1 MQPSAKPE
9 PIADVTLFLEG
20 TYPYVLGGVSAWVH
34 QIITGLPELKFS
46 LCYIGAK
53 HDPKAKQHYKL
64 PENVIALKEIY
75 LHNELSKREQKRRHL
90 PAEVRVAL
98 YDLLGKF
105 YLAKTETERMACFWA
120 VLEGLQEV
128 ESRLRF
134 GNLLRDREV
143 WEILVAGYE
152 EFCPD
157 ESFIDFFWTARFL
170 HLPLWNLWKARD
182 LVPPARVYHSVSAGY
197 AGFLGAITARRRS
210 APFLLT
216 EHGIYTKERIA
227 EISQADWIYEPDRF
241 QINFSEGLGKLKQ
254 MWIGLFM
261 FLGQVAY
268 DQAAKIITLYFG
280 NAATEIEFGADPEKI
295 SIIPNGIE
303 PTRFNAIYDQHMARW
318 QTSPAKKYVGFI
330 GRVVPIKDVKTLLR
344 AARVVCERMPEV
356 EFLIA
361 GPYAEDP
368 VYFDECSKIVKL
380 LHIEDKV
387 HFLGM
392 SKIMEVLPRMDVLV
406 LTSISEGLP
415 LVVLEGMAAGKPN
428 VCSDVG
434 ACRELM
440 FGRTPPD
447 RALGRAGRLTK
458 IMSPAE
464 TAHALIAIL
473 SNPETCVK
481 MGVAARKRAEQ
492 FYGMTTML
500 GDYRDLYNE
509 LAGKPP
515 VRTKPAPPAPVAPA
529 AAAPTPVP
537 ANPPSPRRP
546 KGLP

>member
-1 MQPSAKPE
+1 MKAASQPE
-9 PIADVTLFLEG
+9 PVADVTLFLEG
-20 TYPYVLGGVSAWVH
+20 TYPYVLGGVSSWVQ
-34 QIITGLPELKFS
+34 QIITGMPELKFS
-46 LCYIGAK
+46 LLYIGAK
-53 HDPKAKQHYKL
+53 QDPKAKQHYKL
-64 PENVIALKEIY
+64 PDNVISLKEVY
-75 LHNELSKREQKRRHL
+75 LHTELSRREQRRRRI
-90 PAEVRVAL
+90 PAELRIAL
-98 YDLLGKF
+98 YDLLAKF
-105 YLAKTETERMACFWA
+105 YLARTDTERMACFWA
-120 VLEGLQEV
+120 ALDGLQEV
-128 ESRLRF
+128 EKRFRF
-134 GNLLRDREV
+134 GNLLRDREA
-143 WEILVAGYE
+143 WEILVEGYE

-197 AGFLGAITARRRS
+197 AGFLGAVTARRRH
-210 APFLLT
+210 APFFLT

-241 QINFSEGLGKLKQ
+241 QINYSEGLGKLKQ
-254 MWIGLFM
+254 MWINLFM
-261 FLGQVAY
+261 FLGKVAY
-268 DQAAKIITLYFG
+268 DQATNIITLYSG
-280 NAATEIEFGADPEKI
+280 NAATEIEFGADERKI

-303 PTRFNAIYDQHMARW
+303 PTRFDAIYQQHMARW
-318 QTSPAKKYVGFI
+318 QASPEKKYVGFI

-344 AARVVCERMPEV
+344 AARIVCELMPEV

-368 VYFDECSKIVKL
+368 TYFDECSKIVKL
-380 LHIEDKV
+380 LHIEEKV

-392 SKIMEVLPRMDVLV
+392 SKIMDVLPRMDVLV

-447 RALGRAGRLTK
+447 KALGRAGRLTK

-464 TAHALIAIL
+464 TAHALIGIL

-481 MGVAARKRAEQ
+481 MGVAGRKRAEQ
-492 FYGMTTML
+492 FYSMTAML
-500 GDYRDLYNE
+500 GAYRDLYHQ
-509 LAGKPP
+509 LAGKPL
-515 VRTKPAPPAPVAPA
+515 PAPASSPAPVAPA
-529 AAAPTPVP
+529 AVAPPVAP
-537 ANPPSPRRP
+537 VARRP

>member
-1 MQPSAKPE
+1 MQPPAPKPE
-9 PIADVTLFLEG
+9 PVADVTLFLEG
-20 TYPYVLGGVSAWVH
+20 TYPYVLGGVSSWVH

-46 LCYIGAK
+46 LFYIGAK
-53 HDPKAKQHYKL
+53 ADPKARQHYKL
-64 PENVIALKEIY
+64 PENVVTLKEVY
-75 LHNELSKREQKRRHL
+75 LHNELSRREQKRRHI
-90 PAEVRVAL
+90 PAELRIAL

-105 YLAKTETERMACFWA
+105 YLARTDAERMACFWA
-120 VLEGLQEV
+120 ALDGLQEV
-128 ESRLRF
+128 EKRFRF
-134 GNLLRDREV
+134 GNLLRDREA
-143 WEILVAGYE
+143 WEILVEGYE

-197 AGFLGAITARRRS
+197 AGFIGAITARRRH

-227 EISQADWIYEPDRF
+227 EISQADWIYEADRF
-241 QINFSEGLGKLKQ
+241 QINFSEGLGRLKQ
-254 MWIGLFM
+254 MWINLFM

-268 DQAAKIITLYFG
+268 DQAEKIITLYSG
-280 NAATEIEFGADPEKI
+280 NAATEVEFGADERKI

-303 PTRFNAIYDQHMARW
+303 PTRFDGIYQQHMARW
-318 QTSPAKKYVGFI
+318 QAGPDKKYVGFI

-344 AARVVCERMPEV
+344 AARIVCERMPEV

-368 VYFDECSKIVKL
+368 IYFDECSKIVKL
-380 LHIEDKV
+380 LHIEEKV

-447 RALGRAGRLTK
+447 KALGRAGRLTK

-481 MGVAARKRAEQ
+481 MGVAGRKRAEQ
-492 FYGMTTML
+492 FYSMTAML
-500 GDYRDLYNE
+500 ADYRNLYNE
-509 LAGKPP
+509 LAGRKSSPD
-515 VRTKPAPPAPVAPA
+515 PAPRVSGRTPAPSAASTPAAPA
-529 AAAPTPVP
+529 V
-537 ANPPSPRRP
+537 RRP

>member
-1 MQPSAKPE
+1 MKPAPQSE
-9 PIADVTLFLEG
+9 PVADVTLFLEG
-20 TYPYVLGGVSAWVH
+20 TYPYVLGGVSSWVQ

-46 LCYIGAK
+46 LLYIGAK
-53 HDPKAKQHYKL
+53 QDPKAKQHYKL
-64 PENVIALKEIY
+64 PDNVISVKEVY
-75 LHNELSKREQKRRHL
+75 LHTELSRREQRRRRI
-90 PAEVRVAL
+90 PAELRIAL
-98 YDLLGKF
+98 YDLLAKF
-105 YLAKTETERMACFWA
+105 YLARTDAERMACFWA
-120 VLEGLQEV
+120 ALDGLQEV
-128 ESRLRF
+128 EKRFRF
-134 GNLLRDREV
+134 GNLLRDREA
-143 WEILVAGYE
+143 WEILVEGYE

-197 AGFLGAITARRRS
+197 AGFLGAVTARRRQ
-210 APFLLT
+210 APFFLT

-241 QINFSEGLGKLKQ
+241 QINYSEGLGKLKQ
-254 MWIGLFM
+254 MWINLFM
-261 FLGQVAY
+261 FLGKVAY
-268 DQAAKIITLYFG
+268 DQATNIITLYSG
-280 NAATEIEFGADPEKI
+280 NAATEVEFGADERKI

-318 QTSPAKKYVGFI
+318 QASPEKKYVGFI

-344 AARVVCERMPEV
+344 AARIVCERMPEV

-368 VYFDECSKIVKL
+368 TYFDECSKIVKL
-380 LHIEDKV
+380 LHIEEKV

-392 SKIMEVLPRMDVLV
+392 SKIMDVLPRMDVLV

-440 FGRTPPD
+440 FGRTPAD

-464 TAHALIAIL
+464 TAHALIGIL

-481 MGVAARKRAEQ
+481 MGVAGRRRAEE
-492 FYGMTTML
+492 FYSMTAML
-500 GDYRDLYNE
+500 GAYRDLYHQ
-509 LAGKPP
+509 LAGKPVPAPANHSAPAAPP
-515 VRTKPAPPAPVAPA
+515 VAAPPAAPVA
-529 AAAPTPVP
+529 
-537 ANPPSPRRP
+537 RRP

>member
-1 MQPSAKPE
+1 MKAASQPE
-9 PIADVTLFLEG
+9 PVADVTLFLEG
-20 TYPYVLGGVSAWVH
+20 TYPYVLGGVSSWVQ
-34 QIITGLPELKFS
+34 QIITGMPELKFS
-46 LCYIGAK
+46 LLYIGAK
-53 HDPKAKQHYKL
+53 QDPKAKQHYKL
-64 PENVIALKEIY
+64 PDNVISLKEVY
-75 LHNELSKREQKRRHL
+75 LHTELSRREQRRRRI
-90 PAEVRVAL
+90 PAELRIAL
-98 YDLLGKF
+98 YDLLAKF
-105 YLAKTETERMACFWA
+105 YLARTDTERMACFWA
-120 VLEGLQEV
+120 ALDGLQEV
-128 ESRLRF
+128 EKRFRF
-134 GNLLRDREV
+134 GNLLRDREA
-143 WEILVAGYE
+143 WEILVEGYE

-197 AGFLGAITARRRS
+197 AGFLGAVTARRRH
-210 APFLLT
+210 APFFLT

-241 QINFSEGLGKLKQ
+241 QINYSEGLGKLKQ
-254 MWIGLFM
+254 MWINLFM
-261 FLGQVAY
+261 FLGKVAY
-268 DQAAKIITLYFG
+268 DQATNIITLYSG
-280 NAATEIEFGADPEKI
+280 NAATEIEFGADERKI

-303 PTRFNAIYDQHMARW
+303 PTRFDAIYQQHMARW
-318 QTSPAKKYVGFI
+318 QASPEKKYVGFI

-344 AARVVCERMPEV
+344 AARIVCERMPEV

-368 VYFDECSKIVKL
+368 TYFDECSKIVKL
-380 LHIEDKV
+380 LHIEEKV

-392 SKIMEVLPRMDVLV
+392 SKIMDVLPRMDVLV

-415 LVVLEGMAAGKPN
+415 LVVLEGMAAGKSN

-447 RALGRAGRLTK
+447 KALGRAGRLTK

-464 TAHALIAIL
+464 TAHALIGIL

-481 MGVAARKRAEQ
+481 MGVAGRKRAEQ
-492 FYGMTTML
+492 FYSMTAML
-500 GDYRDLYNE
+500 GAYRDLYHQ
-509 LAGKPP
+509 LAGKPL
-515 VRTKPAPPAPVAPA
+515 PAPASSPAPVAPA
-529 AAAPTPVP
+529 AVAPPVAP
-537 ANPPSPRRP
+537 VARRP

>member
-1 MQPSAKPE
+1 MQPAPKPE
-9 PIADVTLFLEG
+9 PVADVTLFLEG
-20 TYPYVLGGVSAWVH
+20 TYPYVLGGVSSWVQ

-46 LCYIGAK
+46 LFYIGAK
-53 HDPKAKQHYKL
+53 ADPKAKQHYKL
-64 PENVIALKEIY
+64 PENVITLKEVY
-75 LHNELSKREQKRRHL
+75 LHNELSKREQRRRRI
-90 PAEVRVAL
+90 PAELRIAL

-105 YLAKTETERMACFWA
+105 YLAKTDAERMACFWA
-120 VLEGLQEV
+120 ALEGLQEV
-128 ESRLRF
+128 EKRFRF

-197 AGFLGAITARRRS
+197 AGFLGAVTARRRR

-254 MWIGLFM
+254 LWINLFM
-261 FLGQVAY
+261 FLGKVAY
-268 DQAAKIITLYFG
+268 DQAAKIITLYSG
-280 NAATEIEFGADPEKI
+280 NAATEIEFGADERKI

-303 PTRFNAIYDQHMARW
+303 PTRFDGIYQQHMTRW

-344 AARVVCERMPEV
+344 AARIVCERMPEV

-368 VYFDECSKIVKL
+368 TYFDECSKIVKL

-392 SKIMEVLPRMDVLV
+392 SKIMDVLPRMDVLV

-415 LVVLEGMAAGKPN
+415 LVVLEGMASGKPN

-447 RALGRAGRLTK
+447 RSLGRAGRLTK

-481 MGVAARKRAEQ
+481 MGVAGRKRAEQ
-492 FYGMTTML
+492 FYSMTAML
-500 GDYRDLYNE
+500 NDYRGLYDQ
-509 LAGKPP
+509 LAERKAS
-515 VRTKPAPPAPVAPA
+515 PAS
-529 AAAPTPVP
+529 AAAPRPAPAVPSAATPASAP
-537 ANPPSPRRP
+537 APRRP

>member
-1 MQPSAKPE
+1 MQAAPQPE
-9 PIADVTLFLEG
+9 PVADVTLFLEG
-20 TYPYVLGGVSAWVH
+20 TYPYVLGGVSSWVQ

-46 LCYIGAK
+46 LLYIGAK
-53 HDPKAKQHYKL
+53 QDPKAKQHYKL
-64 PENVIALKEIY
+64 PDNVISLKEVY
-75 LHNELSKREQKRRHL
+75 LHTELSRREQRRRRI
-90 PAEVRVAL
+90 PAELRIAL
-98 YDLLGKF
+98 YDLLAKF
-105 YLAKTETERMACFWA
+105 YLARTDTERMACFWA
-120 VLEGLQEV
+120 ALDGLQEV
-128 ESRLRF
+128 EKRFRF
-134 GNLLRDREV
+134 GNLLRDREA
-143 WEILVAGYE
+143 WEILVEGYE

-157 ESFIDFFWTARFL
+157 ESFIDFFWAARFL

-197 AGFLGAITARRRS
+197 AGFLGAVTARRRH
-210 APFLLT
+210 APFFLT

-241 QINFSEGLGKLKQ
+241 QINYSEGLGKLKQ
-254 MWIGLFM
+254 MWINLFM
-261 FLGQVAY
+261 FLGKVAY
-268 DQAAKIITLYFG
+268 DQATNIITLYSG
-280 NAATEIEFGADPEKI
+280 NAATEIEFGADERKI
-295 SIIPNGIE
+295 TIIPNGIE
-303 PTRFNAIYDQHMARW
+303 PTRFDAIYQQHMTRW
-318 QTSPAKKYVGFI
+318 QASPEKKYVGFI

-344 AARVVCERMPEV
+344 AARIVCERMPEV

-368 VYFDECSKIVKL
+368 TYFDECSKIVKL
-380 LHIEDKV
+380 LHIEEKV

-392 SKIMEVLPRMDVLV
+392 RKIMGVLPRMDVLV

-447 RALGRAGRLTK
+447 KALGRAGRLTK

-464 TAHALIAIL
+464 TAHALIGIL

-481 MGVAARKRAEQ
+481 MGVAGRKRAEQ
-492 FYGMTTML
+492 FYSMTAML
-500 GDYRDLYNE
+500 GAYRDLYHQ
-509 LAGKPP
+509 LAGKPL
-515 VRTKPAPPAPVAPA
+515 PAPSSSPAPVAPTA
-529 AAAPTPVP
+529 VAPPVAP
-537 ANPPSPRRP
+537 VARRP

>member
-1 MQPSAKPE
+1 MQPPAKPE
-9 PIADVTLFLEG
+9 PVADVTLFLEG
-20 TYPYVLGGVSAWVH
+20 TYPYVLGGVSSWVH
-34 QIITGLPELKFS
+34 QIITGLPELTFS
-46 LCYIGAK
+46 LFYIGAK
-53 HDPKAKQHYKL
+53 QEPNAKQHYKL
-64 PENVIALKEIY
+64 PPNVLTVREVY
-75 LHNELSKREQKRRHL
+75 LHNELSKREQKRRHV
-90 PAEVRVAL
+90 PAELRMAL
-98 YDLLGKF
+98 YDLLGRF
-105 YLAKTETERMACFWA
+105 YLAKTEAERMACFWA
-120 VLEGLQEV
+120 TLEGLQEV
-128 ESRLRF
+128 EKRFRF
-134 GNLLRDREV
+134 GNLLRDREA

-197 AGFLGAITARRRS
+197 AGFIGAITGRRRH
-210 APFLLT
+210 APFFLT

-227 EISQADWIYEPDRF
+227 EISQADWIYEADRF

-254 MWIGLFM
+254 MWINLFM

-268 DQAAKIITLYFG
+268 AQADKIITLYSG
-280 NAATEIEFGADPEKI
+280 NAATEIEFGADGKKI

-303 PTRFNAIYDQHMARW
+303 PSRFDAIYQQHMTRW
-318 QTSPAKKYVGFI
+318 QSSPEKKYVGFI

-344 AARVVCERMPEV
+344 AARIVCERMPEV

-368 VYFDECSKIVKL
+368 TYFDECSKIVKL
-380 LHIEDKV
+380 LHIEEKV

-440 FGRTPPD
+440 FGRTAPD

-464 TAHALIAIL
+464 TAHALIGIL

-481 MGVAARKRAEQ
+481 MGIAGRQRAEQ
-492 FYGMTTML
+492 FYSMTAML
-500 GDYRDLYNE
+500 GAYRALYHQ
-509 LAGKPP
+509 LAGKPVP
-515 VRTKPAPPAPVAPA
+515 PPAAAPRPAPVA
-529 AAAPTPVP
+529 APTG
-537 ANPPSPRRP
+537 RRP
-546 KGLP
+546 KGLPT

>member
-1 MQPSAKPE
+1 MKAAPQPE
-9 PIADVTLFLEG
+9 PVADVTLFLEG
-20 TYPYVLGGVSAWVH
+20 TYPYVLGGVSSWVQ

-46 LCYIGAK
+46 LLYIGAK
-53 HDPKAKQHYKL
+53 QDPKAKQHYKL
-64 PENVIALKEIY
+64 PDNVISLKEVY
-75 LHNELSKREQKRRHL
+75 LHTELSRREQRRRRI
-90 PAEVRVAL
+90 PAELRIAL
-98 YDLLGKF
+98 YDLLAKF
-105 YLAKTETERMACFWA
+105 YLARTDTERMACFWA
-120 VLEGLQEV
+120 ALDGLQEV
-128 ESRLRF
+128 EKRFRF
-134 GNLLRDREV
+134 GNLLRDREA
-143 WEILVAGYE
+143 WEILVEGYE

-197 AGFLGAITARRRS
+197 AGFLGAVTARRRH
-210 APFLLT
+210 APFFLT

-241 QINFSEGLGKLKQ
+241 QINYSEGLGKLKQ
-254 MWIGLFM
+254 MWINLFM
-261 FLGQVAY
+261 FLGKVAY
-268 DQAAKIITLYFG
+268 DQATNIITLYSG
-280 NAATEIEFGADPEKI
+280 NAATEVEFGADERKI

-303 PTRFNAIYDQHMARW
+303 PTRFDAIYQQHMTRW
-318 QTSPAKKYVGFI
+318 QASPEKKYVGFI

-344 AARVVCERMPEV
+344 AARIVCERMPEV

-368 VYFDECSKIVKL
+368 TYFDECSKIVKL
-380 LHIEDKV
+380 LHIEEKV

-392 SKIMEVLPRMDVLV
+392 SKIMDVLPRMDVLV

-447 RALGRAGRLTK
+447 KALGRAGRLTK

-464 TAHALIAIL
+464 TAHALIGIL

-481 MGVAARKRAEQ
+481 MGVAGRKRAEQ
-492 FYGMTTML
+492 FYSMTAML
-500 GDYRDLYNE
+500 GAYRDLYHQ
-509 LAGKPP
+509 LAGKPLP
-515 VRTKPAPPAPVAPA
+515 PAPPPAVAPA
-529 AAAPTPVP
+529 PAPAP
-537 ANPPSPRRP
+537 AVAPLVTKPRRP
-546 KGLP
+546 KGLPI

>member
-1 MQPSAKPE
+1 MKAASQPE
-9 PIADVTLFLEG
+9 PVADVTLFLEG
-20 TYPYVLGGVSAWVH
+20 TYPYVLGGVSSWVQ
-34 QIITGLPELKFS
+34 QIITGMPELKFS
-46 LCYIGAK
+46 LLYIGAK
-53 HDPKAKQHYKL
+53 QDPKAKQHYKL
-64 PENVIALKEIY
+64 PDNVISLKEVY
-75 LHNELSKREQKRRHL
+75 LHTELSRREQRRRRI
-90 PAEVRVAL
+90 PAELRIAL
-98 YDLLGKF
+98 YDLLAKF
-105 YLAKTETERMACFWA
+105 YLARTDTERMACFWA
-120 VLEGLQEV
+120 ALDGLQEV
-128 ESRLRF
+128 EKRFRF
-134 GNLLRDREV
+134 GNLLRDREA
-143 WEILVAGYE
+143 WEILVEGYE

-197 AGFLGAITARRRS
+197 AGFLGAVTARRRH
-210 APFLLT
+210 APFFLT

-241 QINFSEGLGKLKQ
+241 QINYSEGLGKLKQ
-254 MWIGLFM
+254 MWINLFM
-261 FLGQVAY
+261 FLGKVAY
-268 DQAAKIITLYFG
+268 DQATNIITLYSG
-280 NAATEIEFGADPEKI
+280 NAATEIEFGADERKI

-303 PTRFNAIYDQHMARW
+303 PTRFDAIYQQHMARW
-318 QTSPAKKYVGFI
+318 QASPEKKYVGFI

-344 AARVVCERMPEV
+344 AARIVCERMPEA

-368 VYFDECSKIVKL
+368 TYFDECSKIVKL
-380 LHIEDKV
+380 LHIEEKV

-392 SKIMEVLPRMDVLV
+392 SKIMDVLPRMDVLV

-447 RALGRAGRLTK
+447 KALGRAGRLTK

-464 TAHALIAIL
+464 TAHALIGIL

-481 MGVAARKRAEQ
+481 MGVAGRKRAEQ
-492 FYGMTTML
+492 FYSMTAML
-500 GDYRDLYNE
+500 GAYRDLYHQ
-509 LAGKPP
+509 LAGKPL
-515 VRTKPAPPAPVAPA
+515 PAPASSPAPVAPA
-529 AAAPTPVP
+529 AVAPPVAP
-537 ANPPSPRRP
+537 VARRP

>member
-1 MQPSAKPE
+1 MQPAPKPE
-9 PIADVTLFLEG
+9 PVADVTLILEG
-20 TYPYVLGGVSAWVH
+20 TYPYVLGGVSSWVH

-46 LCYIGAK
+46 LLYIGAK
-53 HDPKAKQHYKL
+53 ADPKAKQHYKL
-64 PENVIALKEIY
+64 PENVVTLQEIY
-75 LHNELSKREQKRRHL
+75 LHNELSKREQKRRHI
-90 PAEVRVAL
+90 PAELRIAL

-105 YLAKTETERMACFWA
+105 YLAKTNPERMACFWA
-120 VLEGLQEV
+120 TLEGLQEV
-128 ESRLRF
+128 EQRFRF
-134 GNLLRDREV
+134 GNLLRDREA

-170 HLPLWNLWKARD
+170 HLPLWNLWKSRD

-197 AGFLGAITARRRS
+197 AGFIGAVTARRRH

-254 MWIGLFM
+254 LWIGLFM

-268 DQAAKIITLYFG
+268 DQAGKIITLYSG
-280 NAATEIEFGADPEKI
+280 NAATEVEFGADEAKI

-368 VYFDECSKIVKL
+368 IYFDECSKIVKL

-440 FGRTPPD
+440 FGRTSPD

-473 SNPETCVK
+473 SNPETMVK
-481 MGVAARKRAEQ
+481 MGVAGRQRAEQ
-492 FYGMTTML
+492 FYSMTAML
-500 GDYRDLYNE
+500 DAYRGIYNE
-509 LAGKPP
+509 LAGRK
-515 VRTKPAPPAPVAPA
+515 PAPVAPTPTRA
-529 AAAPTPVP
+529 SVPAAAPVAPT
-537 ANPPSPRRP
+537 SSTPRRP

>member
-1 MQPSAKPE
+1 MKAASQPE
-9 PIADVTLFLEG
+9 PVADVTLFLEG
-20 TYPYVLGGVSAWVH
+20 TYPYVLGGVSSWVQ
-34 QIITGLPELKFS
+34 QIITGMPELKFS
-46 LCYIGAK
+46 LLYIGAK
-53 HDPKAKQHYKL
+53 QDPKAKQHYKL
-64 PENVIALKEIY
+64 PDNVISLKEVY
-75 LHNELSKREQKRRHL
+75 LHTELSRREQRRRRI
-90 PAEVRVAL
+90 PAELRIAL
-98 YDLLGKF
+98 YDLLAKF
-105 YLAKTETERMACFWA
+105 YLARTDTERMACFWA
-120 VLEGLQEV
+120 ALDGLQEV
-128 ESRLRF
+128 EKRFRF
-134 GNLLRDREV
+134 GNLLRDREA
-143 WEILVAGYE
+143 WEILVEGYE

-197 AGFLGAITARRRS
+197 AGFLGAVTARRRH
-210 APFLLT
+210 APFFLT

-241 QINFSEGLGKLKQ
+241 QINYSEGLGKLKQ
-254 MWIGLFM
+254 MWINLFM
-261 FLGQVAY
+261 FLGKVAY
-268 DQAAKIITLYFG
+268 DQATNIITLYSG
-280 NAATEIEFGADPEKI
+280 NAATEIEFGADERKI

-303 PTRFNAIYDQHMARW
+303 PTRFDAIYQQHMARW
-318 QTSPAKKYVGFI
+318 QASPEKKYVGFI

-344 AARVVCERMPEV
+344 AARIVCERMPEV

-368 VYFDECSKIVKL
+368 TYFDECSKIVKL
-380 LHIEDKV
+380 LHIEEKV

-392 SKIMEVLPRMDVLV
+392 SKIMDVLPRMDVLV

-447 RALGRAGRLTK
+447 KALGRAGRLTK

-464 TAHALIAIL
+464 TAHALIGIL

-481 MGVAARKRAEQ
+481 MGVAGRKRAEQ
-492 FYGMTTML
+492 FYSMTAML
-500 GDYRDLYNE
+500 GAYRDLYHQ
-509 LAGKPP
+509 LAGKPL
-515 VRTKPAPPAPVAPA
+515 PAPASSPAPVAPA
-529 AAAPTPVP
+529 AVAPPVAP
-537 ANPPSPRRP
+537 VARRP

>member
-1 MQPSAKPE
+1 MQPPAAKPE
-9 PIADVTLFLEG
+9 PVADVTLFLEG
-20 TYPYVLGGVSAWVH
+20 TYPYVLGGVSSWVQ

-46 LCYIGAK
+46 LLYIGAK
-53 HDPKAKQHYKL
+53 QDPKARQHYKL
-64 PENVIALKEIY
+64 PENVVSLKEVY
-75 LHNELSKREQKRRHL
+75 LHTELSKREQRRRRI
-90 PAEVRVAL
+90 PAELRIAL
-98 YDLLGKF
+98 YDLLARF
-105 YLAKTETERMACFWA
+105 YLARTDTERLACFWA
-120 VLEGLQEV
+120 ALDGLQEV
-128 ESRLRF
+128 EKRFRF
-134 GNLLRDREV
+134 GNLLRDREA
-143 WEILVAGYE
+143 WEILVEGYE

-197 AGFLGAITARRRS
+197 AGFLGAVTARRRG
-210 APFLLT
+210 APFFLT

-254 MWIGLFM
+254 LWINLFM
-261 FLGQVAY
+261 FLGKVAY
-268 DQAAKIITLYFG
+268 DQATDIITLYSG
-280 NAATEIEFGADPEKI
+280 NAATEVEFGADERKI

-303 PTRFNAIYDQHMARW
+303 PTRFDAIYQQHMARW
-318 QTSPAKKYVGFI
+318 QASPEKKYVGFI

-344 AARVVCERMPEV
+344 AARIVCERMPEV

-368 VYFDECSKIVKL
+368 TYFDECAKIVKL
-380 LHIEDKV
+380 LHIEEKV

-392 SKIMEVLPRMDVLV
+392 SKIMDVLPRMDVLV

-447 RALGRAGRLTK
+447 KALGRAGRLTK

-481 MGVAARKRAEQ
+481 MGVAGRKRAEQ
-492 FYGMTTML
+492 FYSMTAML
-500 GDYRDLYNE
+500 GAYRDLYHK
-509 LAGKPP
+509 LAGKPVPSTATPAPATPPAVAP
-515 VRTKPAPPAPVAPA
+515 VR
-529 AAAPTPVP
+529 
-537 ANPPSPRRP
+537 RRP

>member
-1 MQPSAKPE
+1 MQPSSAKAE

-20 TYPYVLGGVSAWVH
+20 TYPYVLGGVSSWVH

-46 LCYIGAK
+46 LFYIGAK
-53 HDPKAKQHYKL
+53 ADPKAKQHYKL
-64 PENVIALKEIY
+64 PENVITLKEVY
-75 LHNELSKREQKRRHL
+75 LHNELSKREQKRRRI
-90 PAEVRVAL
+90 PAELRIAL

-105 YLAKTETERMACFWA
+105 YLAKTDAERMACFWA
-120 VLEGLQEV
+120 ALEGLQEV
-128 ESRLRF
+128 EQRYRF
-134 GNLLRDREV
+134 GNFLRDREA

-197 AGFLGAITARRRS
+197 AGFIGAITARRRHT
-210 APFLLT
+210 PFLLT

-227 EISQADWIYEPDRF
+227 EISQADWIYEADRF

-254 MWIGLFM
+254 MWISLFM

-268 DQAAKIITLYFG
+268 DQASKIITLYSG
-280 NAATEIEFGADPEKI
+280 NALTEIEFGADERKI
-295 SIIPNGIE
+295 SIIPNGID
-303 PTRFNAIYDQHMARW
+303 PTRFDALYQQQMTRW
-318 QTSPAKKYVGFI
+318 QSSPANKYVGFI

-344 AARVVCERMPEV
+344 AARIVCERMPEV

-368 VYFDECSKIVKL
+368 TYFDECSKIVKL

-392 SKIMEVLPRMDVLV
+392 SKIMDVLPRMDVLV

-440 FGRTPPD
+440 FGRTQPD

-464 TAHALIAIL
+464 TAHALIGIL

-481 MGVAARKRAEQ
+481 MGVAGRKRAEQ

-500 GDYRDLYNE
+500 GDYRDLYSQ
-509 LAGKPP
+509 LGGKPA
-515 VRTKPAPPAPVAPA
+515 RSTTALA
-529 AAAPTPVP
+529 ASGTTPR
-537 ANPPSPRRP
+537 ASATTAQRRP

>member
-1 MQPSAKPE
+1 MKAAPQPE
-9 PIADVTLFLEG
+9 PVADVTLFLEG
-20 TYPYVLGGVSAWVH
+20 TYPYVLGGVSSWVQ

-46 LCYIGAK
+46 LLYIGAK
-53 HDPKAKQHYKL
+53 QDPKAKQHYKL
-64 PENVIALKEIY
+64 PDNVISLKEVY
-75 LHNELSKREQKRRHL
+75 LHTELSRREQRRRRI
-90 PAEVRVAL
+90 PAELRIAL
-98 YDLLGKF
+98 YDLLAKF
-105 YLAKTETERMACFWA
+105 YLARTDTERMACFWA
-120 VLEGLQEV
+120 ALDGLQEV
-128 ESRLRF
+128 EKRFRF
-134 GNLLRDREV
+134 GNLLRDREA
-143 WEILVAGYE
+143 WEILVEGYE

-197 AGFLGAITARRRS
+197 AGFLGAVTARRRH
-210 APFLLT
+210 APFFLT

-241 QINFSEGLGKLKQ
+241 QINYSEGLGKLKQ
-254 MWIGLFM
+254 MWINLFM
-261 FLGQVAY
+261 FLGKVAY
-268 DQAAKIITLYFG
+268 DQATNIITLYSG
-280 NAATEIEFGADPEKI
+280 NAATEIEFGADERKI

-303 PTRFNAIYDQHMARW
+303 PTRFDAIYQQHMARW
-318 QTSPAKKYVGFI
+318 QASPEKKYVGFI

-344 AARVVCERMPEV
+344 AARIVCERMPEV

-368 VYFDECSKIVKL
+368 TYFDECSKIVKL
-380 LHIEDKV
+380 LHIEEKV

-392 SKIMEVLPRMDVLV
+392 SKIMDVLPRMDVLV

-447 RALGRAGRLTK
+447 KALGRAGRLTK

-464 TAHALIAIL
+464 TAHALIGIL

-481 MGVAARKRAEQ
+481 MGVAGRKRAEQ
-492 FYGMTTML
+492 FYSMTAML
-500 GDYRDLYNE
+500 GAYRDLYHQ
-509 LAGKPP
+509 LAGKPL
-515 VRTKPAPPAPVAPA
+515 PAPASSLAPVAPA
-529 AAAPTPVP
+529 AVAPPVAP
-537 ANPPSPRRP
+537 VARRP

>member
-1 MQPSAKPE
+1 MKPAPKPE
-9 PIADVTLFLEG
+9 PVADVTLFLEG
-20 TYPYVLGGVSAWVH
+20 TYPYVLGGVSSWVD
-34 QIITGLPELKFS
+34 QIIKGLPELKFS
-46 LCYIGAK
+46 LFYIGAK
-53 HDPKAKQHYKL
+53 HDPNAKRHYKL
-64 PENVIALKEIY
+64 PDNVLTLKEVY
-75 LHNELSKREQKRRHL
+75 LHQELSRREQKRRRI
-90 PAEVRVAL
+90 PAELRLAL
-98 YDLLGKF
+98 YDLLGRF
-105 YLAKTETERMACFWA
+105 YLAKTEAERMASFWA
-120 VLEGLQEV
+120 ALDALQEV
-128 ESRLRF
+128 ETRFRF

-143 WEILVAGYE
+143 WDILVEAYE

-157 ESFIDFFWTARFL
+157 ESFIDYFWTVRFL

-197 AGFLGAITARRRS
+197 AGFIGAVTARRRH
-210 APFLLT
+210 APYFIT

-254 MWIGLFM
+254 MWINLFM

-268 DQAAKIITLYFG
+268 DQSAKIITLYSG
-280 NAATEIEFGADPEKI
+280 NAATEVEFGADPKKI

-318 QTSPAKKYVGFI
+318 QTNPEKKYVGFI

-368 VYFDECSKIVKL
+368 IYFDECQKIVKL
-380 LHIEDKV
+380 LHIEEKV

-392 SKIMEVLPRMDVLV
+392 SKIMDVLPRMDVLV

-434 ACRELM
+434 ACRELL

-447 RALGRAGRLTK
+447 KALGRAGRLTK

-481 MGVAARKRAEQ
+481 MGVAGRKRAEQ
-492 FYGMTTML
+492 FYSMTAML
-500 GDYRDLYNE
+500 GDYRGLYDE
-509 LAGKPP
+509 LAGKKPP
-515 VRTKPAPPAPVAPA
+515 TRTQSVPAPIAPTAANLAPAPTNA
-529 AAAPTPVP
+529 
-537 ANPPSPRRP
+537 PSPRRP